1 VDSSIEKIHLTFDMF
16 QELSMARLAREFY
29 LGEVVDASI
38 ENIHHTI
45 TMFQEVSQA
54 RLACPFN
61 LGEGSGCR
69 YG

>member
-1 VDSSIEKIHLTFDMF
+1 
-16 QELSMARLAREFY
+16 MARLAREFY